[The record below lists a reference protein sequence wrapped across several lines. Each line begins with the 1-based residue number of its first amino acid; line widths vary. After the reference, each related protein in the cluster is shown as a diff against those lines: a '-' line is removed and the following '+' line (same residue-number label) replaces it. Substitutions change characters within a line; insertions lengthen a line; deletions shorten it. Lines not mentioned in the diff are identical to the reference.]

1 MDALAA
7 EAVLARARDGDAEA
21 FRVLV
26 DGHARRAFALAYR
39 LMGNEQ
45 DADDVVPDTFIR
57 AHRRLRGF
65 ESRANFAT
73 WFHRIV
79 VNCAID
85 ALRAR
90 NARREDARGDVVE
103 TVGEGTPRRS
113 PAPERAR
120 EHA

>member
-45 DADDVVPDTFIR
+45 DADDVVQESFIR

-65 ESRANFAT
+65 ESRANFGT

-85 ALRAR
+85 ALRSR
-90 NARREDARGDVVE
+90 NARREEARSDAVE
-103 TVGEGTPRRS
+103 VVGEAIPS
-113 PAPERAR
+113 VLS
-120 EHA
+120 

>member
-1 MDALAA
+1 MDALAGDG
-7 EAVLARARDGDAEA
+7 VLARARDGDADA

-26 DGHARRAFALAYR
+26 ETHARRAFSLAYR

-45 DADDVVPDTFIR
+45 DADDVVQDSFIR
-57 AHRRLRGF
+57 AHRRLRDF

-90 NARREDARGDVVE
+90 TARREDARTEALDAAAEVVPSS
-103 TVGEGTPRRS
+103 GPTP
-113 PAPERAR
+113 
-120 EHA
+120 